1 MADLQA
7 LADEH
12 ATISDK
18 AIQEAT
24 TSIQLAQGRDQF
36 NLYMLLPPDLAAA
49 VDRVTEALPADALT
63 STLTLLC
70 GYSGLLKLGTK
81 ITPDGRYKVPC
92 NMYVGLVA
100 PSGLTKTPTQRALI
114 HNPTVKLQQEEKARH
129 ERLLKEW
136 EESESDDKE
145 KHPPRRCPLHQ
156 NEFSPEALGMWLESY
171 ESNGLGVLLTRAEL
185 SGMLRG
191 IEADTKRGRG
201 TAEAQFLESYDG
213 DGCTSLRVGKNG
225 TGEVRSYSSC
235 HVSLFGGIQD
245 QVLRELINGSDASG
259 KFARLI
265 MVKCPLRPL
274 NLKDDP
280 ITPEEQKAYQK
291 AEHSLAFWARKLY
304 ELRPQTYQLSL
315 EARRHLNR
323 WFHAHQLEALRPSTP
338 SVISAMLGKTSGNA
352 LRVAGMLHL
361 VWNKD
366 DPGLEIS
373 LDHIRF
379 ATAMV
384 DQCIAETR
392 EFHQPP
398 DTIGTVMMRHVHSLS
413 WDNDRVQ
420 DELITWQIAK
430 DNGNQPIRNGGAKG
444 FKKAIAA
451 LEEQG
456 LGERLQVGTVW
467 AFKAS
472 KPWP

>member
-1 MADLQA
+1 
-7 LADEH
+7 
-12 ATISDK
+12 
-18 AIQEAT
+18 
-24 TSIQLAQGRDQF
+24 
-36 NLYMLLPPDLAAA
+36 
-49 VDRVTEALPADALT
+49 
-63 STLTLLC
+63 
-70 GYSGLLKLGTK
+70 
-81 ITPDGRYKVPC
+81 
-92 NMYVGLVA
+92 
-100 PSGLTKTPTQRALI
+100 
-114 HNPTVKLQQEEKARH
+114 
-129 ERLLKEW
+129 
-136 EESESDDKE
+136 
-145 KHPPRRCPLHQ
+145 
-156 NEFSPEALGMWLESY
+156 
-171 ESNGLGVLLTRAEL
+171 
-185 SGMLRG
+185 
-191 IEADTKRGRG
+191 
-201 TAEAQFLESYDG
+201 
-213 DGCTSLRVGKNG
+213 
-225 TGEVRSYSSC
+225 
-235 HVSLFGGIQD
+235 
-245 QVLRELINGSDASG
+245 
-259 KFARLI
+259 

-280 ITPEEQKAYQK
+280 ITPEEQKAYEK

-430 DNGNQPIRNGGAKG
+430 DNGNKPIRNGGAKG

>member
-7 LADEH
+7 VADEH
-12 ATISDK
+12 ATISDE

-36 NLYMLLPPDLAAA
+36 NLYTLLPPDLAAA

-92 NMYVGLVA
+92 NLYVGLVG
-100 PSGLTKTPTQRALI
+100 PSGLTKSPIQKALI
-114 HNPTVKLQQEEKARH
+114 SDPTRQLQAEEKARFD
-129 ERLLKEW
+129 RLLKEW
-136 EESESDDKE
+136 EDTDPQDRDKP
-145 KHPPRRCPLHQ
+145 PPRRCPLHQ
-156 NEFSPEALGMWLESY
+156 NEFSPEALGMWLQFY
-171 ESNGLGVLLTRAEL
+171 EQAGLGVLLTRAEL
-185 SGMLRG
+185 SGMLRAL
-191 IEADTKRGRG
+191 EADTKKGRG

-225 TGEVRSYSSC
+225 TGEIRSYSSC
-235 HVSLFGGIQD
+235 HVSLFGGVQD
-245 QVLRELINGSDASG
+245 EVLRELINGSDASG
-259 KFARLI
+259 KFARLN

-274 NLKDDP
+274 KLKDDP
-280 ITPEEQKAYQK
+280 ITLEEQKAYEK
-291 AEHSLAFWARKLY
+291 AEHSLTFWARKLY

-430 DNGNQPIRNGGAKG
+430 DCGNTTIRNGGAKG